1 MEGTLEAEH
10 CEALNSLTKKA
21 LNALLTG
28 IEASSLT
35 GRNDSFDHAMREAL
49 ISEFPALAGSRFNL
63 RRILY
68 FPSADCTL
76 FGEADWDALVEN
88 VSRILSHAA
97 ENSLS
102 AHEVVASLEGCSLS
116 AEARNVIGVFWRK
129 EGGKISSHLRT
140 LALWRP
146 TIKKIQWRA
155 DLQARVRERPLRIRN
170 GGEEEGNVAGM
181 GAEVNSASA
190 IIELSVGKRS
200 EVATASF
207 QFELDK
213 RSATMLLSVFDE
225 VDSVLA

>member
-49 ISEFPALAGSRFNL
+49 ISEFPALAGN
-63 RRILY
+63 
-68 FPSADCTL
+68 
-76 FGEADWDALVEN
+76 WDALVEN

>member
-49 ISEFPALAGSRFNL
+49 ISEFPALAGN
-63 RRILY
+63 
-68 FPSADCTL
+68 
-76 FGEADWDALVEN
+76 WDALVEN

-129 EGGKISSHLRT
+129 EGGKISSHMRT

-146 TIKKIQWRA
+146 TIKKIRWRA